1 MKEISGTTKVLG
13 LIGNPVRHTL
23 SPVIHNTLSEELGR
37 DMAYLPFPVEEDP
50 VRAVNGAYH
59 LGITGLN
66 VTVPHKTAVI
76 PALKELDDAARAIGA
91 VNTLVRV
98 EGGYRGCNTDA
109 PGLRRAIVTRGI
121 RISGRQVVCL
131 GAGGAARAV
140 CTMALEEAAGV
151 IYLINRTK
159 EKAIAIADS
168 LNEFFNEY
176 IEERTVTKI
185 IPLSVDEYKKVPDAP
200 SVFFQCTSL
209 GLHPGD
215 GLLIDDRDFYKR
227 AVYGYDLIY
236 NPAETPFLK
245 LLKELKIPGDNG
257 LSMLLYQGVIA
268 YELWTGEK
276 ISEDLVQKV
285 KVQLMR
291 KVYGG
296 NVILCGYMGS
306 GKSTVGKALAGE
318 CGMDFLDTDA
328 MIEEEEGC
336 TIREIFDKRGEKA
349 FRDLET
355 AYLAK
360 LSVTAV
366 NTVIATGGGMVLRS
380 ENRELM
386 KKTGQV
392 VWLKAGAHTTFDRV
406 KNDSGRPLLDSAGE
420 EELKKKI
427 ETMLKERDAAYDA
440 AADRT
445 VFTDGKT
452 VEEIVDVICSR

>member
-23 SPVIHNTLSEELGR
+23 SPVIHNTISEELGR
-37 DMAYLPFPVEEDP
+37 DMVYLPFPVEEDP
-50 VRAVNGAYH
+50 VTAVNGAFH
-59 LGITGLN
+59 LGISGLN

-76 PALKELDDAARAIGA
+76 PALQGLDDAAAAIGA
-91 VNTLVRV
+91 VNTLVRT
-98 EGGYRGCNTDA
+98 EGGYKGYNTDM
-109 PGLRRAIVTRGI
+109 PGLTRAINTRGI
-121 RISGRQVVCL
+121 RINGRQVVVL
-131 GAGGAARAV
+131 GAGGASRAV
-140 CTMALEEAAGV
+140 CTMALTEGASAV
-151 IYLINRTK
+151 YLINRTK
-159 EKAIAIADS
+159 EKAVAIANS
-168 LNEFFNEY
+168 LNSFF
-176 IEERTVTKI
+176 EERTAARI
-185 IPLSVDEYKKVPDAP
+185 IPLSVDEYKNVPVVP
-200 SVFFQCTSL
+200 TIFFQCTSL

-215 GLLIDDRDFYKR
+215 GLLVDDREFYKG

-245 LLKELKIPGDNG
+245 LMKELKIEADNG

-306 GKSTVGKALAGE
+306 GKSTVGKALAAE
-318 CGMDFLDTDA
+318 RGMDFLDTDA
-328 MIEEEEGC
+328 MIEEGEDC
-336 TIREIFDKRGEKA
+336 TIREIFETRGETA

-355 AYLAK
+355 KYLEK

-366 NTVIATGGGMVLRS
+366 NTVIATGGGMVLRGI
-380 ENRELM
+380 NRELM

-392 VWLKAGAHTTFDRV
+392 VWLKAGEETTFDRV
-406 KNDSGRPLLDSAGE
+406 KNDTGRPLLDSAGE
-420 EELKKKI
+420 EELRKKI
-427 ETMLKERDAAYDA
+427 SAMLKERGPAYEA
-440 AADRT
+440 AADR
-445 VFTDGKT
+445 VVETDGKT
-452 VEEIVDVICSR
+452 VEEILEML